1 MLTATR
7 SQTQASILALIAC
20 VVLASP
26 ICAQA
31 ANLGFLKHTPISYM
45 KERDMQLLNKAARTA
60 LDTKEDGQSLDWSN
74 EGAGNP
80 VSIKGTITPTSTNK
94 SGERTC
100 RAITIVAV
108 AKGQTQSWS
117 PNVCK
122 QGGGNWQLQQQ

>member
-1 MLTATR
+1 MLTITSNQA
-7 SQTQASILALIAC
+7 QASILTFIAC
-20 VVLASP
+20 VLLAGP

-45 KERDMQLLNKAARTA
+45 KQRDIQLLNNAARTA

-74 EGAGNP
+74 AGAGNP

-100 RAITIVAV
+100 RAMTIVAV

-117 PNVCK
+117 PKVCK
-122 QGGGNWQLQQQ
+122 QGNGKWELQRQ